1 MSVGTRRLA
10 AAQRTAVS
18 KNPSRARRL
27 GAWIII
33 VPALALF
40 SFSVVA
46 GAAGF
51 QPKPDVASAAAK
63 VVPQGHD
70 TGKSSGNDG
79 KHDQGNDGKHGNG
92 GDDED
97 DNGGLV
103 LIGSSHDDGSIAGR
117 LGKGGREICWIST
130 SQLARVSAVYR
141 TTKTTI
147 RVHRTTY
154 RLVTVYGANEHNLKK
169 LLASAVKCRLLEEH
183 HLFFLPFDP
192 NLS

>member
-10 AAQRTAVS
+10 AAQRTAVGT
-18 KNPSRARRL
+18 NPSRARRL

-51 QPKPDVASAAAK
+51 QSKPDVASAAAK
-63 VVPQGHD
+63 VVPVGRD
-70 TGKSSGNDG
+70 AGKPAGSDNKPGSD
-79 KHDQGNDGKHGNG
+79 DKHGNG
-92 GDDED
+92 GDDQD

-103 LIGSSHDDGSIAGR
+103 LVGSSHDDGSVLGR

-130 SQLARVSAVYR
+130 RQLVRVSAVYR
-141 TTKTTI
+141 TSKTTI

-154 RLVTVYGANEHNLKK
+154 QLVTVYGADEHNLKK
-169 LLASAVKCRLLEEH
+169 LLASAVKCQLLETH